1 MLRFLTDFAD
11 QAVVLPLILAVGLM
25 LFIGGWRRGAAAWI
39 VTAGV
44 TLGLML
50 VLKLLGIACGP
61 AHLRTPSGH
70 TAAAAMV
77 AGSLIALLLP
87 RYRCAGTALAALGA
101 AVLIGALRVA
111 AGAHTVPEV
120 LLGGSV
126 GIAGAVCFA
135 WFAGSRPAE
144 VRLSRVLAVAIMVVA
159 LFHGDRLRAEPR
171 IWWAAS
177 WISYQLGTCRGADG
191 QIRPYVSSIRTM
203 SSSFR

>member
-11 QAVVLPLILAVGLM
+11 QAVVLPLILAVGIM
-25 LFIGGWRRGAAAWI
+25 LFVGGWRRGAVAWI
-39 VTAGV
+39 VIAGV

-61 AHLRTPSGH
+61 THLRTPSGH

-77 AGSLIALLLP
+77 AGSLVALLLP
-87 RYRCAGTALAALGA
+87 RHRCAGSALAALASAG
-101 AVLIGALRVA
+101 LIGALRIIS
-111 AGAHTVPEV
+111 GAHTLPEV

-135 WFAGSRPAE
+135 WFAGPRPAT
-144 VRLSRVLAVAIMVVA
+144 VRLARVLAVAIMVVA

-171 IWWAAS
+171 IWRAAS
-177 WISYQLGTCRGADG
+177 WISFQLGACRGADG

-203 SSSFR
+203 SSSPR